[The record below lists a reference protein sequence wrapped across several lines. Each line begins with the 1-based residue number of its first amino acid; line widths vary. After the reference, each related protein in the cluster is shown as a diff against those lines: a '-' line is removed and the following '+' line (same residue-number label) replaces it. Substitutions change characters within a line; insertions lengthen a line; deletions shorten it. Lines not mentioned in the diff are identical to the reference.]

1 MKITASALSL
11 RAFMLLLVGLLVVIA
26 LLFAASDLRQS
37 LLTYHNAL
45 QLAERNNVSDG
56 CIQAV
61 KNFAFERG
69 RSNVILHSQDPVSPE
84 NRHFIDERRAAQGN
98 DIRYQLAPGVHTI
111 TIRFRFNKT
120 SSGTPIPH
128 STEFD
133 LSIDAK
139 AGKTYQ
145 IEHVRNDNYSK
156 WSTCI
161 IDASSKNR
169 VSYIITNED

>member
-1 MKITASALSL
+1 MSRRHI
-11 RAFMLLLVGLLVVIA
+11 LLAIILVLTI
-26 LLFAASDLRQS
+26 QCS
-37 LLTYHNAL
+37 LLRRR
-45 QLAERNNVSDG
+45 Q
-56 CIQAV
+56 
-61 KNFAFERG
+61 
-69 RSNVILHSQDPVSPE
+69 VSPQP
-84 NRHFIDERRAAQGN
+84 RADMAMLQTSSQMDVFVYSIDERRAAQGN

-145 IEHVRNDNYSK
+145 IEHIKNDNYSK

-169 VSYIITNED
+169 VSSIITNED

>member
-1 MKITASALSL
+1 MSVKPILMAFILMFSL
-11 RAFMLLLVGLLVVIA
+11 QCS
-26 LLFAASDLRQS
+26 LFRRRQ
-37 LLTYHNAL
+37 
-45 QLAERNNVSDG
+45 
-56 CIQAV
+56 
-61 KNFAFERG
+61 
-69 RSNVILHSQDPVSPE
+69 VSPQP
-84 NRHFIDERRAAQGN
+84 RADMAMLQTSSKMDVFVYSIDERRAMQGH
-98 DIRYQLAPGVHTI
+98 DIRYELAPGVHTI
-111 TIRFRFNKT
+111 TIRFRINKT
-120 SSGTPIPH
+120 PSGTPIPH

-145 IEHVRNDNYSK
+145 IEHVKNDNYSK